1 MKILALIIVFF
12 SQFTYAKVD
21 CEKNLEGFLSSI
33 SGNRDIQEK
42 FILYPLKY
50 TYVDIQS
57 PDMSLVEKMLSEQN
71 VKEAEFSVYPL
82 KSRQDAHGLVQKVL
96 EKGKSSAKVSVFK
109 PDTDYSL
116 IYKFQLKSGCWS
128 LVEYID
134 QSL

>member
-1 MKILALIIVFF
+1 MKILALIIVCF
-12 SQFTYAKVD
+12 SQFSYAN
-21 CEKNLEGFLSSI
+21 CEKNLEGFLSAI
-33 SGNRDIQEK
+33 SENRDIQEQS
-42 FILYPLKY
+42 ILYPLKY

-71 VKEAEFSVYPL
+71 VKDAEFSVYPL
-82 KSRQDAHGLVQKVL
+82 KSRQEAHGLVQKVL
-96 EKGKSSAKVSVFK
+96 ENKKGSAKVSVFK